1 MIKNDKK
8 VLQSKRIN
16 VKINMS
22 KGNITYQE
30 GNTMTRF
37 MRELNGDFGEFWKKN
52 AEQDIA
58 KMQKRA
64 DAGEIEVDENGA
76 AFWVSSNNYLPE
88 DCAEMLSFTD
98 FIFDI
103 QATAEARDK
112 QTNEFLEEY
121 RKNYKGPSEE
131 EKAEMRA
138 AFGEGAE
145 IVDVITGKTI
155 RL

>member
-1 MIKNDKK
+1 
-8 VLQSKRIN
+8 
-16 VKINMS
+16 
-22 KGNITYQE
+22 
-30 GNTMTRF
+30 MTRF

-64 DAGEIEVDENGA
+64 DAGEIEVDGNGA

-88 DCAEMLSFTD
+88 DCAEMLSYTD

-121 RKNYKGPSEE
+121 RNNYKGPSEE

-145 IVDVITGKTI
+145 IVDVITGKAI

>member
-16 VKINMS
+16 VKISMS

-64 DAGEIEVDENGA
+64 DAGEIEIDENGA

-112 QTNEFLEEY
+112 ETNEFLEAY

>member
-1 MIKNDKK
+1 
-8 VLQSKRIN
+8 
-16 VKINMS
+16 
-22 KGNITYQE
+22 
-30 GNTMTRF
+30 MTRF

-88 DCAEMLSFTD
+88 DCAEMLSYTD

-112 QTNEFLEEY
+112 QTNEFVEEY

-138 AFGEGAE
+138 DFGKGAE

>member
-8 VLQSKRIN
+8 VLQSERKGCNIKN
-16 VKINMS
+16 VRRHK
-22 KGNITYQE
+22 TYQE

-88 DCAEMLSFTD
+88 DCAEMLSYTD

-112 QTNEFLEEY
+112 QTNEFVEEY

>member
-8 VLQSKRIN
+8 VLQNEKEEHIIKN
-16 VKINMS
+16 VRRHK
-22 KGNITYQE
+22 TYQE

-88 DCAEMLSFTD
+88 DCAEMLSFTN

-112 QTNEFLEEY
+112 QTNEFLEAY

>member
-8 VLQSKRIN
+8 VLQNERKGCNIKN
-16 VKINMS
+16 VRRHK
-22 KGNITYQE
+22 TYQE

-37 MRELNGDFGEFWKKN
+37 VRELNGDFGEFWKKN
-52 AEQDIA
+52 AEQDIV

-88 DCAEMLSFTD
+88 DCAEMLSYTD